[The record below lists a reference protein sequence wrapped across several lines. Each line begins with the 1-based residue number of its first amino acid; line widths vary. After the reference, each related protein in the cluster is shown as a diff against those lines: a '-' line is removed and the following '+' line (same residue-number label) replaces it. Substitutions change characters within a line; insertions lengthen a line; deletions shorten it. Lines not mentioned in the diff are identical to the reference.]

1 MTAAFVA
8 DRTELERVPDGT
20 VISWLRIPGDHTSEA
35 VAFVR
40 REIDHDDQIGPPRQV
55 TWISPGGWDPMSI
68 EQAGVTFPA
77 TVIRWGE
84 VPISEPEILP
94 QVFSIESGGTWSRQA
109 ALDAAARVFT
119 GSGPRPV
126 IGEQVL
132 DTAEMFQEW
141 LTRPA
146 PDAATLPERLR
157 AGADAI
163 DEAREILGPNG
174 LHFGQ
179 MMLDLNDGR
188 MPPPDTAQGFTP

>member
-55 TWISPGGWDPMSI
+55 TWISPGGWEPMSI
-68 EQAGVTFPA
+68 ADAGVTFPA

-84 VPISEPEILP
+84 VPVSEPELAPIAWGT
-94 QVFSIESGGTWSRQA
+94 IDSGGTWAREK
-109 ALDAAARVFT
+109 ALECATRLYSGDTVLASLSDITSTADAFV
-119 GSGPRPV
+119 
-126 IGEQVL
+126 
-132 DTAEMFQEW
+132 EW
-141 LTRPA
+141 LTRSELV
-146 PDAATLPERLR
+146 T
-157 AGADAI
+157 
-163 DEAREILGPNG
+163 NG

-188 MPPPDTAQGFTP
+188 MSPPDTAQGFMP